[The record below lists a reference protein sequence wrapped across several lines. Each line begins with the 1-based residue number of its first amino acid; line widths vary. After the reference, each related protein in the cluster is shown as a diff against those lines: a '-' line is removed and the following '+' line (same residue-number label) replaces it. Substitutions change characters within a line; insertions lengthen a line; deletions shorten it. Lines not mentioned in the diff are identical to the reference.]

1 MPTPSVPLLEALP
14 SGPFEA
20 HTLWADEPSFPLGL
34 VVREHRSSQTIH
46 TIAAAYSHESDA
58 KRLLADGENGNWE
71 LWEFRSAAHDAMARA
86 AEHRLGLI
94 TERARE
100 VVGSQETGGRERERA
115 ERLLK
120 TEASLKDGGWRAEY
134 RSEFLRV
141 QMLMGESDF
150 LDRLPP
156 ELVMNERWGDR
167 TGTGADAVTSW
178 ALVSP
183 DDPTGR
189 IGGSLGGPDGV
200 SARFHA
206 WLNENGGDSGWLAD
220 WAAAQSAG
228 SDTSPAQRFK
238 VLMSHFHPAR
248 HGDGFYMARLD
259 GMQVKNDEAPFW
271 GHDDAMPVLNF
282 DPEYVRSIVAQ
293 HVFTHEIL
301 NRVKMPNVDPERGV
315 VQLLRLDKRSVV
327 DDTNGGHTPDIRAR
341 IDLRRGP
348 ADSYS
353 LLAPYKDQNDTEN
366 HTLGAFWVTS
376 QEIPLHQVFGTY
388 LQSRAPIPNEP
399 EHTLFLYESENEFLA
414 MSDGVQAVFH
424 GTDVPPVLNVVREA
438 SAPRSD
444 EFVPRAPVADGTSS
458 RTSPSSPPDTPPHQA
473 LHQAPHQAPPS
484 AHTPS
489 DTDVPAG
496 SSRTVAPSVARSQY
510 GMPEKNFAKFRDL
523 ARTRDLVIDVRPTNT
538 AAPRWLDQG
547 SCRSRRTSRRSP
559 STTWTCCWVRRPNTA
574 V

>member
-1 MPTPSVPLLEALP
+1 M
-14 SGPFEA
+14 
-20 HTLWADEPSFPLGL
+20 
-34 VVREHRSSQTIH
+34 
-46 TIAAAYSHESDA
+46 
-58 KRLLADGENGNWE
+58 
-71 LWEFRSAAHDAMARA
+71 
-86 AEHRLGLI
+86 
-94 TERARE
+94 
-100 VVGSQETGGRERERA
+100 
-115 ERLLK
+115 
-120 TEASLKDGGWRAEY
+120 
-134 RSEFLRV
+134 
-141 QMLMGESDF
+141 
-150 LDRLPP
+150 
-156 ELVMNERWGDR
+156 
-167 TGTGADAVTSW
+167 
-178 ALVSP
+178 
-183 DDPTGR
+183 
-189 IGGSLGGPDGV
+189 

-444 EFVPRAPVADGTSS
+444 EFVPVPRWPTEPAAGRARRALRTPRRIRPCTRRRTRPHPPRTRRRTRTCQPGRRGRWPRPWPGPVAVRDAGEELRQVQGSGADARSRHRRPADEHGRPEMARSGKLPKPKDIKAKSVNDLDVLLGAKAEHRGLIGYFEPVRPERGNLDDRTWEGLERRYAQRAEEFETLAPVMAGLVAEGRFKVENGLVYGRDGQDDWTEITGDHDVFAINTPGGTRLSGS
-458 RTSPSSPPDTPPHQA
+458 RTTRSSTP
-473 LHQAPHQAPPS
+473 
-484 AHTPS
+484 
-489 DTDVPAG
+489 
-496 SSRTVAPSVARSQY
+496 
-510 GMPEKNFAKFRDL
+510 
-523 ARTRDLVIDVRPTNT
+523 
-538 AAPRWLDQG
+538 
-547 SCRSRRTSRRSP
+547 
-559 STTWTCCWVRRPNTA
+559 
-574 V
+574 